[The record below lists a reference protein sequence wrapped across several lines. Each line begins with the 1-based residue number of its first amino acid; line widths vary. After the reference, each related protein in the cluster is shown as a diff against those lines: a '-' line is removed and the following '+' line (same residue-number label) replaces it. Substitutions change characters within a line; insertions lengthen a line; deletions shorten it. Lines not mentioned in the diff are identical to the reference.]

1 MGLTS
6 EQVHWIFGAALVTGA
21 LLLLLRASGRL
32 AGRWV
37 DFVVPG
43 LLGLFGVELLLD
55 PLVHGTAG
63 PGNYAKE
70 TAQHFALG
78 GVLIAASVAEF
89 VRIIRRREGPIWRV
103 PLVAALLVAAGVFLF
118 HAQHDANVPM
128 LLLMTQHRV
137 IGATLMV
144 AALAVILAPSEEGA
158 DPKRSQAFA
167 LVILILG
174 AQFLIYT
181 EGNSIMGSAAPEG
194 SLRMGH

>member
-6 EQVHWIFGAALVTGA
+6 EQVHWIFGAALVIGA
-21 LLLLLRASGRL
+21 LLLLMRALGRV

-43 LLGLFGVELLLD
+43 LLGLFGAELLLD
-55 PLVHGTAG
+55 PLVHGSAV
-63 PGNYAKE
+63 PGNYGKE
-70 TAQHFALG
+70 TAQHYALG
-78 GVLIAASVAEF
+78 GVLIATAAAEF
-89 VRIIRRREGPIWRV
+89 VRIIRRHEGRLWRV
-103 PLVAALLVAAGVFLF
+103 PLVAALLIASGVFLV
-118 HAQHDANVPM
+118 HAQHDANVSM

-144 AALAVILAPSEEGA
+144 AALAVILAPSEERA

-181 EGNSIMGSAAPEG
+181 EGNSIFGFAAPEG
-194 SLRMGH
+194 SSRMVH